1 MTIRTIIVDD
11 EDLARRGIRAL
22 LARAADVEVI
32 AECGNAREAIEAM
45 RADPPDLVFLD
56 VQMPGK
62 SGFDV
67 IEAIGAPHCPYIVF
81 VTAHDDFAIRAF
93 DVHALDYLLKP
104 LNEHRFAA
112 ALERVR
118 KAMAGAEERSIG
130 RRLARLAATL
140 GHVTDHSTAPVPP
153 DRIPVKTGG
162 RVVVIRIADVD
173 WVKAEH
179 DYVSLYV
186 GEKSWLVRETIA
198 SIESRFAGAGLV
210 RIHRSTL
217 VNIDRVRELRPLDK
231 GEFQVILHNGAE
243 LKLSR
248 NFRAALPRLAGA
260 VV

>member
-1 MTIRTIIVDD
+1 
-11 EDLARRGIRAL
+11 
-22 LARAADVEVI
+22 
-32 AECGNAREAIEAM
+32 
-45 RADPPDLVFLD
+45 
-56 VQMPGK
+56 
-62 SGFDV
+62 
-67 IEAIGAPHCPYIVF
+67 
-81 VTAHDDFAIRAF
+81 
-93 DVHALDYLLKP
+93 
-104 LNEHRFAA
+104 
-112 ALERVR
+112 
-118 KAMAGAEERSIG
+118 MAGAEERSIG

-248 NFRAALPRLAGA
+248 NLRAALPRLAGA